1 MMNDNPAKRSRKSYT
16 LNSQF
21 QIKEENINIE
31 DSDLSTSENIT
42 EITVIKRKNDIK
54 TTKSIQVKEENLL
67 TPNRAQ

>member
-1 MMNDNPAKRSRKSYT
+1 MNDNPPKRSRKSYT

-67 TPNRAQ
+67 RPNRAQ

>member
-1 MMNDNPAKRSRKSYT
+1 MNDNPAKRSRKSYT

-67 TPNRAQ
+67 RPNRAQ

>member
-67 TPNRAQ
+67 RPNRAQ

>member
-1 MMNDNPAKRSRKSYT
+1 MNDNPAKRSRKSYT

-42 EITVIKRKNDIK
+42 EITVIKRKK
-54 TTKSIQVKEENLL
+54 
-67 TPNRAQ
+67 

>member
-1 MMNDNPAKRSRKSYT
+1 MMNYNPAKRSRKSYT

-54 TTKSIQVKEENLL
+54 STKSIQVKEENLL
-67 TPNRAQ
+67 RPNRAQ